1 MSKKVEILAPAGDLE
16 RAKIAFLYGADAIY
30 IGGREYSLRA
40 NALNFSIEQIKEI
53 CSFAHKLHKKVYTTF
68 NIIFHNEDLKK
79 YMDYLDELVNAK
91 VDALI
96 IGDPFLIPIIKDKY
110 PKLDIFLSTQNGASN
125 IESVQFWLDEGVK
138 RVVLAREVSKKEI
151 KEIYDQTK
159 ADLEVFIHGAMC
171 TNFSGR
177 CVLSNYFTNR
187 DANRGGCAQICRFTF
202 DIEKNK
208 EKFCISPKDLN
219 MAQYIPNLIECGV
232 KSLKIEG
239 RMRSMYYLATVISS
253 YRKLV
258 DAYYKHKF
266 TDELLEKENKKL
278 QRVANRESSSH
289 FFTKKAN
296 EKDQY
301 FIGRE
306 EVSNQDFLGLVQGYD
321 KKNKMLIIE
330 QRNHFKVGDNVTIF
344 GPDSFETSFII
355 NEIFDEQDN
364 QIECAKHAQQI
375 VKIRCNKKVPINSM
389 MKTNIFM

>member
-1 MSKKVEILAPAGDLE
+1 MKNKVEILSPAGDLE

-30 IGGREYSLRA
+30 IGGKEYSLRA
-40 NALNFSIEQIKEI
+40 NALNFSIDEIKEI
-53 CSFAHKLHKKVYTTF
+53 CDFAHKLHKKVYLTF
-68 NIIFHNEDLKK
+68 NILFHNEDLNA
-79 YMDYLDELVNAK
+79 YLDYLEQVSKTN

-96 IGDPFLIPIIKDKY
+96 IGDPFLIPIIKKSY
-110 PKLDIFLSTQNGASN
+110 PQIDIFLSTQNGAAN
-125 IESVQFWLDEGVK
+125 TESVEFWLDEGVK
-138 RVVLAREVSKKEI
+138 RIVLAREVSQKEI
-151 KEIYDQTK
+151 KEIYDATK

-219 MAQYIPNLIECGV
+219 MAECIPDLIECGV

-258 DAYYKHKF
+258 DAYYNNAF
-266 TDELLEKENKKL
+266 TKELLDKESQVL

-289 FFTKKAN
+289 FFKKKAD

-301 FIGRE
+301 YIGRE
-306 EVSNQDFLGLVQGYD
+306 EVSNQDFLGLVLDYD
-321 KKNKMLIIE
+321 KDNKILTLE
-330 QRNHFKVGDNVTIF
+330 QRNYFKKGDNVTIF
-344 GPDSFETSFII
+344 GPNNFEISFTIKELY
-355 NEIFDEQDN
+355 DENMNGLD
-364 QIECAKHAQQI
+364 CARHPQQI
-375 VKIRCNKKVPINSM
+375 IKIKCNKKVPTNSM
-389 MKTNIFM
+389 MKINIFV